1 MKSRY
6 LISHPTLNKESYI
19 DTDSVRAAFF
29 PVDGDILIL
38 NNSPDNLINY
48 SFTSTMS
55 LYTLPVNPYSFF
67 LLSLIQSSDERN
79 INTTASMFYR
89 IHSSNYNRVIYG
101 DALLFGSMDSL
112 TQESDDT
119 YYSVPYEIL
128 EQLYLL
134 NKSFVIE

>member
-1 MKSRY
+1 MTSRY

-29 PVDGDILIL
+29 PVDGDIMIL
-38 NNSPDNLINY
+38 NNSPDNLIDY
-48 SFTSTMS
+48 SFSSTMS
-55 LYTLPVNPYSFF
+55 LYTLPVNPYAFF
-67 LLSLIQSSDERN
+67 LLSLLQASNERN
-79 INTTASMFYR
+79 VNTTASMFYR
-89 IHSSNYNRVIYG
+89 IHTSNYNRVIYG

>member
-38 NNSPDNLINY
+38 NNSPDNLIDY
-48 SFTSTMS
+48 SFNSTMS

-67 LLSLIQSSDERN
+67 LLSLIQASDERN

-89 IHSSNYNRVIYG
+89 IHTSNYNRVIYG

>member
-1 MKSRY
+1 MTSRY

-29 PVDGDILIL
+29 PVDGDIMIL
-38 NNSPDNLINY
+38 NNSPDNLIDY
-48 SFTSTMS
+48 SFSSTMS

-67 LLSLIQSSDERN
+67 LLSLLQASNERN

-89 IHSSNYNRVIYG
+89 IHTSNYNRVIYG

>member
-1 MKSRY
+1 MTSRY

-19 DTDSVRAAFF
+19 GTDSVRAAFF
-29 PVDGDILIL
+29 PVDGHIMIL
-38 NNSPDNLINY
+38 NNSPDNLIDY
-48 SFTSTMS
+48 SFSSPMS

-67 LLSLIQSSDERN
+67 LLSLFQASNERN

-89 IHSSNYNRVIYG
+89 IHTSNYNRVIYG